1 MEEKKKNIILK
12 KKEIWISII
21 IGIIIGAG
29 LLFAIQLIPGIGK
42 IGGAIVSSKA
52 GNVTENDLYKQM
64 KKSYPVSYVLE
75 LIDKPILE
83 KKYKL
88 TDEQEKEVEEQ
99 VEKILKQ
106 YETYGYTEETFCE
119 ENGFENK
126 EDFTNYMKLDYRRN
140 LYCIDY
146 FKTLL
151 TDGQIEEYYNNNE
164 IYGTITTKHILI
176 QTSDDVTE
184 QQALKTANEVI
195 AKLNSGT
202 SFDEV
207 SKEYSDTAVTEEV
220 KFNSF
225 EASNYAESYVNAS
238 ESLQVGEYTK
248 EAVKT
253 DYGYHVIYCVSK
265 DEKPSLEQA
274 ENDIVEVLSKDLEA
288 EDQYIRYKALIKLR
302 EDNKVKF
309 KDKKFEE
316 EYKKYC
322 DQINGKA

>member
-1 MEEKKKNIILK
+1 MEEEKKKSILK

-29 LLFAIQLIPGIGK
+29 LLFAIQLIPDVGK
-42 IGGAIVSSKA
+42 IGGTIVSSKA
-52 GNVTENDLYKQM
+52 GNVTKNDLYDQM
-64 KKSYPVSYVLE
+64 RKSYPVSYVLE

-88 TDEQEKEVEEQ
+88 TDEQEKEIEEQ
-99 VEKILKQ
+99 VETILKQ
-106 YETYGYTEETFCE
+106 YEAYGYTEETFCE

-225 EASNYAESYVNAS
+225 EAPNYAESYVNAS
-238 ESLQVGEYTK
+238 KALQVGEYTK

-265 DEKPSLEQA
+265 DEKPTLEQA
-274 ENDIVEVLSKDLEA
+274 ENDIVEALSQDLEA

-302 EDNKVKF
+302 EDNDVKF